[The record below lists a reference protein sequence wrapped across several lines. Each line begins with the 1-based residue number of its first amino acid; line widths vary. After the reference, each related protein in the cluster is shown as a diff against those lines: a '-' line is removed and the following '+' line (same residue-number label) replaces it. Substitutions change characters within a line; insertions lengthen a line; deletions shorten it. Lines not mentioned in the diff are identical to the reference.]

1 MRIFIF
7 IIAVGVLAQL
17 GTYVH
22 ENMSAISLLEI
33 GQVQKEVQT
42 GWQFWN
48 GKTTEEA
55 LFATFYNKTDGWAIV
70 LRLWPLALLVAILC
84 LLLLPVMLSLFQ
96 DLGRREARKKV
107 KVAEEKL
114 AKALERAKT
123 VEKRALQQ
131 ARSELTEQKNEAQ
144 NMLAYGERLT
154 SQAELMKQG
163 LNDQI
168 QQIKWQ
174 AQQAINEA
182 NDRAD
187 LAEKK
192 ALDAESRKR
201 NAAATAERRKRKLK
215 KAESTS

>member
-22 ENMSAISLLEI
+22 ENMTALSLLEI
-33 GQVQKEVQT
+33 GQVTEEVQT

-48 GKTTEEA
+48 GKATEGA
-55 LFATFYNKTDGWAIV
+55 LFATFNNKADGWAII
-70 LRLWPLALLVAILC
+70 LRLWPLALLVTVTC
-84 LLLLPVMLSLFQ
+84 LIFLPVMISLFQ
-96 DLGRREARKKV
+96 DLGHKEARRKV
-107 KVAEEKL
+107 AIAEEKL
-114 AKALERAKT
+114 IKAQERAKT
-123 VEKRALQQ
+123 AEQRAIKQ
-131 ARSELTEQKNEAQ
+131 ARSELANKKNEAQ

-168 QQIKWQ
+168 QQIKRQ

-187 LAEKK
+187 LAEQQ
-192 ALDAESRKR
+192 ALKSESRKR
-201 NAAATAERRKRKLK
+201 NAAATAERRRRRLK
-215 KAESTS
+215 KTESTS